1 MKFSV
6 QSLRRISF
14 LAYDYEV
21 EDEFLGDV
29 GSAKVEFVNGLV
41 LFISKSE
48 SICPSG
54 HGTCT
59 YGSWVWK
66 DKPLE
71 GSAIETEFS
80 YLSVRIEEDERYLS
94 VKDLNNREIIAVS
107 KDGGDGY
114 YPNRYIDIDFEH
126 LNKHKS

>member
-1 MKFSV
+1 MDQFMQCLKK
-6 QSLRRISF
+6 ISF
-14 LAYDYEV
+14 LAYGYEANDDCYGV
-21 EDEFLGDV
+21 TD
-29 GSAKVEFVNGLV
+29 SAKVEFANGLV
-41 LFISKSE
+41 LFLSKNK

-59 YGSWVWK
+59 YGAWVWK

-114 YPNRYIDIDFEH
+114 YPDGYIDIDFEH

>member
-14 LAYDYEV
+14 LAYDYEA
-21 EDEFLGDV
+21 EDEFLSDV
-29 GSAKVEFVNGLV
+29 GSAKMEFVNGLV

-54 HGTCT
+54 HGSCT
-59 YGSWVWK
+59 YESWVWK
-66 DKPLE
+66 DKPL
-71 GSAIETEFS
+71 GGPAIVAEFS
-80 YLSVRIEEDERYLS
+80 SLPVRIEKDDHYLS

-114 YPNRYIDIDFEH
+114 YPDGYIDIDFEY
-126 LNKHKS
+126 LNKYKG

>member
-1 MKFSV
+1 MEHSMQCLK
-6 QSLRRISF
+6 RISF
-14 LAYDYEV
+14 VAYGYEA
-21 EDEFLGDV
+21 EDVSFGITA
-29 GSAKVEFVNGLV
+29 SAKVEFVNGLV
-41 LFISKSE
+41 LFLSKVK

-66 DKPLE
+66 DKQLNGNPIV
-71 GSAIETEFS
+71 AEFS
-80 YLSVRIEEDERYLS
+80 SLPVRVEEDERYLS

-114 YPNRYIDIDFEH
+114 YPDGYIEIDFDY
-126 LNKHKS
+126 LNKYQK

>member
-48 SICPSG
+48 SICP
-54 HGTCT
+54 
-59 YGSWVWK
+59 
-66 DKPLE
+66 
-71 GSAIETEFS
+71 
-80 YLSVRIEEDERYLS
+80 R
-94 VKDLNNREIIAVS
+94 N
-107 KDGGDGY
+107 
-114 YPNRYIDIDFEH
+114 
-126 LNKHKS
+126 

>member
-1 MKFSV
+1 MEYSV
-6 QSLRRISF
+6 QCLKRISF
-14 LAYDYEV
+14 LAYGYEA
-21 EDEFLGDV
+21 EDEAYGV
-29 GSAKVEFVNGLV
+29 ISSAKVEFVNGLV

-66 DKPLE
+66 DKPLD
-71 GSAIETEFS
+71 GSAIVAEFDS
-80 YLSVRIEEDERYLS
+80 LPVRVEENERYLS
-94 VKDLNNREIIAVS
+94 IKDLNSCEIVAVS

-114 YPNRYIDIDFEH
+114 YPDGYIDIDFEY
-126 LNKHKS
+126 LNKNKS